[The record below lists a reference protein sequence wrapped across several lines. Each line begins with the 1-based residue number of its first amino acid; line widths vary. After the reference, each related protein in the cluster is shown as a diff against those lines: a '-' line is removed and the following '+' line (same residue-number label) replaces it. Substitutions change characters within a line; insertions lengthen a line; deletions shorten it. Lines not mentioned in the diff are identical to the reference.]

1 MSVRATMK
9 LNSILNRYIF
19 KELFSPFAINVV
31 FLTFV
36 FLMAQMLKITDLIVN
51 YNVGFFSILK
61 ILLFSIPYFLM
72 YVIPMSV
79 MLAVLLTFLRMNGDN
94 EIIAMKTGGV
104 SLYRMLPPVLLFCLG
119 ACALAFYMAAF
130 GAPASKQATRD
141 LTFKIFSQNIDIG
154 LKERTFN
161 DSFKD
166 VMLYVNEVDSKRKL
180 LIDVFIEDKREQ
192 DMATTVVA
200 PRGKLFSEPGNL
212 IYHLRLFDGR
222 INQVSVE
229 KHSAQSIIFD
239 TYDIRLDLNKA
250 LKAVENPAKRWK
262 EMPLDELHRFLQEE
276 AGGDTNLVKPRIRF
290 HGIIAMPFACF
301 ALGILAV
308 PLGIQPKST
317 RRSIG
322 LVVGLIFF
330 LLYYLVLSA
339 GHVLGENGSL
349 SPALAMWGPNIVMG
363 CLGGFLLLRSAR
375 ERPVHLMAPF
385 QTLWHCVNR
394 IGRRST

>member
-1 MSVRATMK
+1 MK

-19 KELFSPFAINVV
+19 REFFSPFAINLV
-31 FLTFV
+31 FFTFV

-51 YNVGFFSILK
+51 YNVGLLSILK
-61 ILLFSIPYFLM
+61 ILLFSTPYFLM

-94 EIIAMKTGGV
+94 EIIAMKTGGI

-119 ACALAFYMAAF
+119 ACVLSFYMAAF
-130 GAPASKQATRD
+130 GAPASEQAIKD
-141 LTFKIFSQNIDIG
+141 LTFKIFSQNI
-154 LKERTFN
+154 
-161 DSFKD
+161 
-166 VMLYVNEVDSKRKL
+166 

-222 INQVSVE
+222 INQVSIE
-229 KHSAQSIIFD
+229 KRSAQSITFD
-239 TYDIRLDLNKA
+239 AYDIRLDLNKA
-250 LKAVENPAKRWK
+250 LTAVENPSKRWK
-262 EMPLDELHRFLQEE
+262 EMPLDELYRFLHDE
-276 AGGDTNLVKPRIRF
+276 AGGDANLVKPWIRF
-290 HGIIAMPFACF
+290 HSIIAMPFACF

-322 LVVGLIFF
+322 LVVGVIFF

-339 GHVLGENGSL
+339 GHVFGENGSL

-375 ERPVHLMAPF
+375 ER
-385 QTLWHCVNR
+385 
-394 IGRRST
+394 